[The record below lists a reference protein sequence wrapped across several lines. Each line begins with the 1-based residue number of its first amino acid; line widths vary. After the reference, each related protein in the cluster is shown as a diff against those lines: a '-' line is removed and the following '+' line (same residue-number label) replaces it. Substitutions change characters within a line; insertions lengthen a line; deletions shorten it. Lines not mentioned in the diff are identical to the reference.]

1 MRNPSHTAKK
11 SLVAVA
17 VAVDIDVAVAVDVTV
32 TARAR
37 RAWTRR
43 EANCVSRTGGGIL
56 YCRWHY
62 TM

>member
-17 VAVDIDVAVAVDVTV
+17 VAVDIVAVDVDVTV
-32 TARAR
+32 TARSR
-37 RAWTRR
+37 RARTTR
-43 EANCVSRTGGGIL
+43 EANCVSRTEGGMV